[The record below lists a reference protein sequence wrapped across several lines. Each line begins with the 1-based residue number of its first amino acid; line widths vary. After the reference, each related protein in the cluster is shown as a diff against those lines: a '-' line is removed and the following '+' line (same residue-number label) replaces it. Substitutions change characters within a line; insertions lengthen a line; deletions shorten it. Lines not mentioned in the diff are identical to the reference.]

1 MPEKSRE
8 NKQPGKQTEYIT
20 IGEVLGAWGLK
31 GAFRVRPLTDFPERF
46 EPGET
51 VFIEGVPHVTQSS
64 SWQKDGVIVTLPG
77 IDTPEAAAGMRR
89 KNLDIPA
96 TELRELPAGQ
106 YYQFDIIGMEVL
118 TVDGVVLGKVTNIL
132 DCGNDVY
139 IVKGETKEILIPAT
153 KDVIK
158 NIDLKSKRI
167 TIEPIEGLLE

>member
-51 VFIEGVPHVTQSS
+51 VLIEGVPHVIQSS

-139 IVKGETKEILIPAT
+139 VVKGETKEILIQAT

-158 NIDLKSKRI
+158 NIDLKNKII
-167 TIEPIEGLLE
+167 TIEPIEGLLG

>member
-51 VFIEGVPHVTQSS
+51 VLIEGVPHVIQSS

-139 IVKGETKEILIPAT
+139 VVKGETKEILIPAT

-158 NIDLKSKRI
+158 NIDLKNKII
-167 TIEPIEGLLE
+167 TIEPIEGLLG